1 MREIDQEE
9 LAAKSVCEPPIA
21 LYTSTTFAVH

>member
-9 LAAKSVCEPPIA
+9 LAAKSVCEPAIA
-21 LYTSTTFAVH
+21 LDINIGGSQR

>member
-9 LAAKSVCEPPIA
+9 LAAKSVCEPAIA
-21 LYTSTTFAVH
+21 LCTSMTSAVH